1 MAIQLSTSSGPTR
14 DGAAVMVVVCCL
26 RLLYLLLGI
35 VRRQMYVVR

>member
-14 DGAAVMVVVCCL
+14 DGAAVMVVVVVV
-26 RLLYLLLGI
+26 YLLHGM